1 MSANDPKRT
10 SRFGRLNLSQLA
22 GTGFCIGD
30 TDNRTW
36 RSCNGGCDSA
46 RGSPQNDLTS
56 HDIHRDATLVFF
68 FFLPVTANC
77 VGFLAL
83 LACCT

>member
-1 MSANDPKRT
+1 MAV
-10 SRFGRLNLSQLA
+10 
-22 GTGFCIGD
+22 
-30 TDNRTW
+30 
-36 RSCNGGCDSA
+36 
-46 RGSPQNDLTS
+46 GSPQNDLTS

-68 FFLPVTANC
+68 LPVTANC